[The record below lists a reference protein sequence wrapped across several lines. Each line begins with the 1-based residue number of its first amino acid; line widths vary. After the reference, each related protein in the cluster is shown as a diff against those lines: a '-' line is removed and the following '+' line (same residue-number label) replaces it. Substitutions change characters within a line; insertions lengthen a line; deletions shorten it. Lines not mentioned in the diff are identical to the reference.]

1 MRIPHRPSQTPL
13 ATAPVASQP
22 SWTQD
27 EKSYGVRSEVVIPGR
42 GEPVSDGAIVVED
55 RKIQWVGEYS
65 KLPDKFSAV
74 SFTKIPGAIM
84 PGMW

>member
-1 MRIPHRPSQTPL
+1 MRVPHRPSQT
-13 ATAPVASQP
+13 ATEATSVAAQP

-27 EKSYGVRSEVVIPGR
+27 DKSYGVRSELLIPGR
-42 GEPVSDGAIVVED
+42 GEPISDGAMIVED
-55 RKIQWVGEYS
+55 GKIQWVGAYS

-74 SFTKIPGAIM
+74 SFTKVPGVIM